1 MPRIGFLIPLI
12 ALSCSEQKFTAI
24 DGADGVRGP
33 AIQVDPAFLGF
44 GLLSEGEESVKTFT
58 VSSIGEEALEVESIR
73 VESDAPSFT
82 ILTDIDGLL
91 LPVGEYA
98 EIDVAFTPMSAGGN
112 VGQAIVTSNAKR
124 DEEVAVEL
132 MGDGAIPQLEI
143 FPDPLDMGVAYVGC
157 DNEDEVELRNVGTDD
172 LEIYEVAHEGAS
184 FDLDSALDL
193 PLTLA
198 PDESVNVYLNFEP
211 EDQGEVS
218 GTLSVTSSEPLGTRE
233 ATQTGVG
240 QYAAEYD
247 EEWVVPANPP
257 SDIIFYV
264 DQSCSMEDDQAS
276 LAAQF
281 TTFITELN
289 TYSTDWQII
298 VANQDN
304 GCNQTSGV
312 LRPTDSDYVTRFQSA
327 VSAGGGWWTEAGL
340 TITSQAVEMTD
351 PGECNQGFLR
361 SDAML
366 HIIMVSDESEQSTSS
381 WNWYADKVVA
391 KKGSSANVKFSAIAG
406 DWPGGC
412 ATADPGEGYHQAV
425 NATGGVFLS
434 ICSDW
439 AIPSN
444 MSMLAA
450 ASVQQAAFELG
461 APAAESTIKVWVDG
475 EERESGWHYDEG
487 DNMVIFDSD
496 VPEENDRIRITYGGL
511 AECEG

>member
-1 MPRIGFLIPLI
+1 MPRFALVITLT
-12 ALSCSEQKFTAI
+12 ALSCSEQKFTTI
-24 DGADGVRGP
+24 EGADGVRGP
-33 AIQVDPAFLGF
+33 AIQVDPAFLEF
-44 GLLSEGEESVKTFT
+44 GLHSEAEETVKTFL
-58 VSSIGEEALEVESIR
+58 VASVGEEALEVETIR
-73 VESDAPSFT
+73 VEAEAPSFT

-98 EIDVAFTPMSAGGN
+98 EVDVAFTPMAAGSQS
-112 VGQAIVTSNAKR
+112 GQAIVSSNAVR
-124 DEEVAVEL
+124 DPEMAVEL
-132 MGDGAIPQLEI
+132 VGEGAIAQLQI
-143 FPDPLDMGVAYVGC
+143 FPDPLEMGTAYVGC
-157 DNEDEVELRNVGTDD
+157 DTDDEVELRNVGTDD
-172 LEIYEVAHEGAS
+172 LEIYELDQDGSS
-184 FDLDSALDL
+184 FDLDSDLDL

-198 PDESVNVYLNFEP
+198 PDEAVNVYLNFEP
-211 EDQGEVS
+211 EDEGEQS
-218 GTLSVTSSEPLGTRE
+218 GTLTVTSSEPLGVRE
-233 ATQTGVG
+233 ALQMGVG
-240 QYAAEYD
+240 AYASEYD
-247 EEWVVPANPP
+247 EEWTVPANPP

-281 TTFITELN
+281 STFIQELD

-304 GCNQTSGV
+304 GCNQTGGV

-351 PGECNQGFLR
+351 PGECNSGFLR

-425 NATGGVFLS
+425 SATGGVFLS

-450 ASVQQAAFELG
+450 ASVQQAAFGLD
-461 APAAESTIKVWVDG
+461 APAAESTIKVYVDG
-475 EERESGWHYDEG
+475 DQRTSGWHYNEN
-487 DNMVIFDSD
+487 DNMVIFDTD
-496 VPEENDRIRITYGGL
+496 IPEENDTVRVTYSGL
-511 AECEG
+511 AECDG

>member
-1 MPRIGFLIPLI
+1 MARIGLLIPLF

-33 AIQVDPAFLGF
+33 AIQVDPGFLSF
-44 GLLSEGEESVKTFT
+44 GLLGEDEDEVKTFT
-58 VSSIGEEALEVESIR
+58 VASVGEEALEVESIR
-73 VESDAPSFT
+73 IEADAPSFT
-82 ILTDIDGLL
+82 VLTDIDGLL

-98 EIDVAFTPMSAGGN
+98 EIDVAFTPMSSGDN
-112 VGQAIVTSNAKR
+112 VGQAIVSSNAVR

-132 MGDGAIPQLEI
+132 MGEGAIPQLEI

-157 DNEDEVELRNVGTDD
+157 ENEDEVELRNVGTDD
-172 LEIYEVAHEGAS
+172 LEIYEVAHEGGS
-184 FDLDSALDL
+184 FDLDSGLDL

-240 QYAAEYD
+240 QYASDYD

-289 TYSTDWQII
+289 EYSTDWQII

-304 GCNQTSGV
+304 GCNQTGI
-312 LRPTDSDYVTRFQSA
+312 LRPTDSDYVSRFQSA
-327 VSAGGGWWTEAGL
+327 VSDGGGWLTEAGL
-340 TITSQAVEMTD
+340 TITSEAVDKTD
-351 PGECNQGFLR
+351 PGQCNQGFLR

-366 HIIMVSDESEQSTSS
+366 HIIMVSDESEQSSSS

-412 ATADPGEGYHQAV
+412 DTAEPGEGYHQAV
-425 NATGGVFLS
+425 SATGGVFLS

-439 AIPSN
+439 AVPTN
-444 MSMLAA
+444 MAMLAA

-475 EERESGWHYDEG
+475 EERESGWHFNEN
-487 DNMVIFDSD
+487 DNMVIFDTD
-496 VPEENDRIRITYGGL
+496 IPEENDRVRITYGGI